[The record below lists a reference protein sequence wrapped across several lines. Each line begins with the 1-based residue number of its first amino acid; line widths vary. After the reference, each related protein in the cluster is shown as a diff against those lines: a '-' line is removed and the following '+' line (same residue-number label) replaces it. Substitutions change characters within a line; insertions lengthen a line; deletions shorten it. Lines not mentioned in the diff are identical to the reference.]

1 MLNTACSQTL
11 ATASDSFGLG
21 SDFRECNGSG
31 RPRKVRAVALGGQ
44 KESTMFDD
52 ENDPKAKARQQVAD
66 YVAPLDFEEYERERR
81 KRDKHGRWLPGFCG
95 NINGRPRNKPRL
107 SEADLFVFGNTLT
120 TVKVSGESVEM
131 TQREA
136 NLKKLYE
143 SAMKGSVRAQ
153 IHLEKDFQRLDQER
167 AEGHALLD
175 SLERKYLIEGK
186 GERIPREI
194 EIQMMALR
202 RILGRDEATAI
213 EIARA
218 KRRRKKPK
226 S

>member
-1 MLNTACSQTL
+1 M
-11 ATASDSFGLG
+11 
-21 SDFRECNGSG
+21 
-31 RPRKVRAVALGGQ
+31 
-44 KESTMFDD
+44 
-52 ENDPKAKARQQVAD
+52 
-66 YVAPLDFEEYERERR
+66 
-81 KRDKHGRWLPGFCG
+81 
-95 NINGRPRNKPRL
+95 
-107 SEADLFVFGNTLT
+107 FGNTLT

-143 SAMKGSVRAQ
+143 FAMKGSVRAQ